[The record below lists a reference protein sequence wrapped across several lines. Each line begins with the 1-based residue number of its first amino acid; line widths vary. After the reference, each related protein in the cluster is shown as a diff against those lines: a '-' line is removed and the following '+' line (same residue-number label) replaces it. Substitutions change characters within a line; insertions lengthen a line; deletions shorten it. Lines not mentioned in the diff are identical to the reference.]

1 MSIENQAKKVSL
13 EESTGSSASQV
24 DPSTWVERSGDY
36 LFRYANSRLRDVNA
50 AEEVVQETFLAGVRY
65 VSQYAGKGSEQA
77 WLLGILKRKIIDY
90 VRRRVK
96 DNRATSYEDDH
107 DPSSQLFDA
116 MGNWKPGALKWAT
129 DPGQEMEM
137 QELWAVVKN
146 CLTKLPSGQADVF
159 TLSVMEE
166 MDSEQICESLD
177 ITPSN
182 FWVRMHRAR
191 VGLATCVS
199 SRWHQDSEVSDDG

>member
-1 MSIENQAKKVSL
+1 MSVGNQPQEFSPADSAG
-13 EESTGSSASQV
+13 STSPRI
-24 DPSTWVERSGDY
+24 DPTTWVERSGDY
-36 LFRYANSRLRDVNA
+36 LFRYANSRLRDANA

-65 VSQYAGKGSEQA
+65 SDQFAGKGSEQA

-96 DNRATSYEDDH
+96 DNRATSYEDEH
-107 DPSSQLFDA
+107 DPSTQLFDA
-116 MGNWKPGALKWAT
+116 MGNWKSGAIKWASN
-129 DPGQEMEM
+129 PGQEMEM
-137 QELWAVVKN
+137 QELWGVVKQ
-146 CLTKLPSGQADVF
+146 CLENLPSGQADVF

-166 MDSEQICESLD
+166 MDSDEICKSLD
-177 ITPSN
+177 ISPSN

-199 SRWHQDSEVSDDG
+199 SRWQQDSEVSKQ